1 MMKQRMDADAMEK
14 ETEGNALIAKL
25 RQQSQDNKEKN
36 SLIVRQKTMEN
47 DQVSQIMY
55 CNISYAL
62 LCCCRRHVHR
72 SCLTHCHVLVS
83 VVWTI

>member
-36 SLIVRQKTMEN
+36 SLIIRQKTLEN
-47 DQVSQIMY
+47 DQVSQIMHY
-55 CNISYAL
+55 VICTPSFVMLIA
-62 LCCCRRHVHR
+62 VF
-72 SCLTHCHVLVS
+72 TPS
-83 VVWTI
+83 VMF